1 MKIFGITAGRKNGN
15 SEILLKEAFMAA
27 EAQGAEVEMVNLHD
41 HKILPCTG
49 CEACT
54 MRVMKG
60 LTPQCI
66 HHGKDDMDLIMDRF
80 LKADGIIV
88 CIPTFIIQPQ
98 GIYKVFVDRWLPYE
112 IMFLLENKLIDK
124 EPERVAGLIAVGGST
139 QSWMSLALPA
149 LTMSMFV
156 QSIKVVDQML
166 ATQVARPGHVL
177 LKPELLSRA
186 SQLGRN
192 VAAAMK
198 TPYDQVKYL
207 GEEEGWCP
215 VCHSNLL
222 MQGKPQWNGLT
233 YDIECAVCSA
243 GGSLV
248 TEAGRTKF
256 VLAENGLDHCR
267 AFSDKRANHLQ
278 EIKEVHGEA
287 FRAKDEIKEKSA
299 KYREY
304 KVATLKQ
311 EGGK

>member
-1 MKIFGITAGRKNGN
+1 MGN

-41 HKILPCTG
+41 CKILPCTG

-54 MRVMKG
+54 LRVLKG
-60 LTPQCI
+60 KAPKCI
-66 HHGKDDMDLIMDRF
+66 HHGKDDMDMIMDRF

-88 CIPTFIIQPQ
+88 SIPTFIIQPQ

-156 QSIKVVDQML
+156 QSIKVVDQMM

-177 LKPELLSRA
+177 LKPKLLA
-186 SQLGRN
+186 QAGQVGLN
-192 VAAAMK
+192 VVKAIT
-198 TPYDQVKYL
+198 TPYDQVEYL
-207 GEEEGWCP
+207 GAEEGWCP

-233 YDIECAVCSA
+233 YEIECAVCSA

-248 TEAGRTKF
+248 TAADGTQKF

-267 AFSDKRANHLQ
+267 AYSDKRANHLQ
-278 EIKEVHGEA
+278 EIKAVHGQA
-287 FRAKDEIKEKSA
+287 FKAKQEIKEKSV
-299 KYREY
+299 KYRDY
-304 KVATLKQ
+304 QVTTLKQ
-311 EGGK
+311 PG

>member
-1 MKIFGITAGRKNGN
+1 
-15 SEILLKEAFMAA
+15 
-27 EAQGAEVEMVNLHD
+27 
-41 HKILPCTG
+41 
-49 CEACT
+49 
-54 MRVMKG
+54 
-60 LTPQCI
+60 
-66 HHGKDDMDLIMDRF
+66 
-80 LKADGIIV
+80 
-88 CIPTFIIQPQ
+88 
-98 GIYKVFVDRWLPYE
+98 
-112 IMFLLENKLIDK
+112 
-124 EPERVAGLIAVGGST
+124 
-139 QSWMSLALPA
+139 
-149 LTMSMFV
+149 
-156 QSIKVVDQML
+156 ML

-177 LKPELLSRA
+177 LKPERLSRG

>member
-1 MKIFGITAGRKNGN
+1 MKIFGITAGRKMGN

-27 EAQGAEVEMVNLHD
+27 EEQGAEVEMVNLHD
-41 HKILPCTG
+41 CKILPCTG
-49 CEACT
+49 CESCT

-60 LTPQCI
+60 LKPQCI
-66 HHGKDDMDLIMDRF
+66 HHGKDDMDLIMDHF

-98 GIYKVFVDRWLPYE
+98 GLYKVFVDRWLPYE
-112 IMFLLENKLIDK
+112 IMFLLENGLIDK

-139 QSWMSLALPA
+139 QSWMSMAMPA

-156 QSIKVVDQML
+156 QSIKVVDQMN
-166 ATQVARPGHVL
+166 ATQVARPGQVL
-177 LKPELLSRA
+177 LKPDLVSRA
-186 SQLGRN
+186 RQLGQN
-192 VAAAMK
+192 VVKAMN
-198 TPYDQVKYL
+198 TPYDQVEYL
-207 GEEEGWCP
+207 GDEEGWCP

-248 TEAGRTKF
+248 MEEGRPKF

-287 FRAKDEIKEKSA
+287 FKAKDLIKGKSG
-299 KYREY
+299 KYRDY
-304 KVATLKQ
+304 KVATLK
-311 EGGK
+311 G